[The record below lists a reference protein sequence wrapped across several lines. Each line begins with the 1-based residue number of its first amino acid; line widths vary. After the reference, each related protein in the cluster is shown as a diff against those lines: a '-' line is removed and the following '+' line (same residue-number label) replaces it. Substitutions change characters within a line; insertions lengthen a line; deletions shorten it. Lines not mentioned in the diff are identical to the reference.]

1 LGEGEYPSGGGDG
14 VTRLAPTAS
23 SVAEY
28 ICGKVAEI
36 DQLLFRWTSAKEKV
50 CPEVVVSLLEKQLQ
64 FIEALLESGLLDHLM
79 RVAEEG
85 DDDGEGVQGES
96 GPA

>member
-1 LGEGEYPSGGGDG
+1 
-14 VTRLAPTAS
+14 LAPTAT

-64 FIEALLESGLLDHLM
+64 FITVLLESDLLDHL
-79 RVAEEG
+79 REAEEG
-85 DDDGEGVQGES
+85 FGDGEGVQGEP